1 MLYKILCDGNLI
13 HNPQSMMDELALNNI
28 KLNLEIN
35 AAGSLSFDMERSHYY
50 YDSLYLFRSVIDVYR
65 DNECIWRGRIISES
79 ETFTGKKTI
88 TCEGVLAFLNDI
100 QYPGPSTYPRTTIRQ
115 HLTRLLDVYNTN
127 VDRSK
132 KIYLGNVVPGAIDDT
147 IILEATDYMSCMD
160 RLSTI
165 LDRVGG
171 YIRIRIENGICYMDY
186 DYDIPDSQEKTIKF
200 GVNLLD
206 LKKES
211 KIENFANAILPL
223 GPTTHEGGLI
233 RMDIS
238 NVQDGSISN
247 TPYTKSGLYVLD
259 EDSIAL
265 FGRIERCMVWEEAN
279 SPSKLV
285 SLSCGELEEIAT
297 LPIEIETS
305 FIDMNY
311 IDPTNTPINL
321 LDYAVVI
328 SENHQYINDEAIPIL
343 AMELD
348 LNDPA
353 NNKYTVTTTRDLTM
367 VEYIL
372 RM

>member
-1 MLYKILCDGNLI
+1 MIYKILCDGNLI

-65 DNECIWRGRIISES
+65 DNECIWRGRIISDS

-88 TCEGVLAFLNDI
+88 TCEGALAFLNDI
-100 QYPGPSTYPRTTIRQ
+100 QYPGTSTYTRATISQ
-115 HLTRLLDVYNTN
+115 HLTRLLDAYNTN
-127 VDRSK
+127 VDTSK
-132 KIYLGNVVPGAIDDT
+132 KIYLGNVVTDGTDS
-147 IILEATDYMSCMD
+147 ILFEPYDYMSCMD
-160 RLSTI
+160 RLSMI
-165 LDRVGG
+165 LDKAGG

-211 KIENFANAILPL
+211 KIENFANAVLPL
-223 GPTTHEGGLI
+223 GRTTDEDGLI

-238 NVQDGSISN
+238 NVQDGRISN

-265 FGRIERCMVWEEAN
+265 FGRIERCMVWKEAN
-279 SPSKLV
+279 SPSILV
-285 SLSCGELEEIAT
+285 MAACGELEDITT

-305 FIDMNY
+305 FIDMSY

-353 NNKYTVTTTRDLTM
+353 NNKYTVTTTRDLTL